1 MTKEELLKEFK
12 KLRMFDTETAHAKAV
27 ELLLQYINDT
37 QITKV
42 FDKLEKW
49 YG

>member
-12 KLRMFDTETAHAKAV
+12 KLRKFDTETAHFKAD

-37 QITKV
+37 EITKV

-49 YG
+49 YA